1 MDYHTEQYYKN
12 NKFAFFESTVNA
24 DVSDLYDHFFMHI
37 PHGGTILDLGCG
49 SGRDTKSFLD
59 MGYSVEAID
68 GSAELCKLA
77 SEYTEISVQCMD
89 FCDLCVEE
97 KYDGIWAC
105 ASLLHVS
112 LRDLP
117 GIFQKISSALK
128 PNGILYAS
136 FKFGDFDGE
145 RDGRYFTDMTDE
157 RFAAVLNKVDGL
169 IIIDKWNSEDVRP
182 DRNVKWFNVILR
194 KG

>member
-1 MDYHTEQYYKN
+1 MSITNQYYDN
-12 NKFAFFESTVNA
+12 NSTDFFESTVNA
-24 DVSDLYDHFFMHI
+24 DVSDLYDHFLMFI

-49 SGRDTKSFLD
+49 SGRDSKSFLE
-59 MGYSVEAID
+59 MGYIVEAID

-77 SEYTEISVQCMD
+77 SEYTGISVQCMD

-105 ASLLHVS
+105 ASLLHVP
-112 LRDLP
+112 LEDLP

-145 RDGRYFTDMTDE
+145 RDGRYFTDMADE

-169 IIIDKWNSEDVRP
+169 IIIDKWYSEDVRP
-182 DRNVKWFNVILR
+182 DRDVRWFNVILR